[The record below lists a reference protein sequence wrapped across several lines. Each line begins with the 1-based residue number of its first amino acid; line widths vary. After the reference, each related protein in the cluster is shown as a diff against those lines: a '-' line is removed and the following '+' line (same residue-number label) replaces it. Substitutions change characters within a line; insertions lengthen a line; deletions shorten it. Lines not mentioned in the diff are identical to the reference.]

1 MDNKEMIDLVNKI
14 FAKEAELDALT
25 KEVKSM
31 KDELKTEFEN
41 QSMTEF
47 TAGGLTAVL
56 KYIPETK
63 IADTDAL
70 KAAGI
75 FDEYSKI
82 KKGYTALTVKEAK
95 A

>member
-1 MDNKEMIDLVNKI
+1 MIDLVNKI
-14 FAKEAELDALT
+14 FAKEAELNTLT

-41 QSMTEF
+41 QNMTEF

-82 KKGYTALTVKEAK
+82 KKGYTALAIKEAK